1 MHVMDEAGVPEKP
14 AHPVDPPDAVGPLDP
29 AQRRQAAAVL
39 AAALAEDPGYSHLFP
54 VRARRERELRE
65 VYRLTLADALRYGK
79 VLATT
84 LDGEVTGVIALYPP
98 GSYPMPLH
106 RWLRQAGRVARV
118 ALHTREHSRGIIRF
132 GELTSQGVPRHCW
145 YVEAFGV
152 RPELQRAGRG
162 SVLLRRFF
170 EELDAL
176 GAPSY
181 LETTKEDNVGYYV
194 RRGYTERHD
203 VVPLAPGGPYIYP
216 LTRPAA
222 GGR

>member
-1 MHVMDEAGVPEKP
+1 MHVMDEAGAAAPP
-14 AHPVDPPDAVGPLDP
+14 GHRVDPPDTVGPLDP
-29 AQRRQAAAVL
+29 ARRVQAADVL

-54 VRARRERELRE
+54 DPSRRRRELRE
-65 VYRLTLADALRYGK
+65 VYRMTLADALRYGT

-84 LDGEVTGVIALYPP
+84 LGDEVTGVLTLYPP
-98 GSYPMPLH
+98 GSYPMPVH
-106 RWLRQAGRVARV
+106 RWLRQSGRVARI
-118 ALHTREHSRGIIRF
+118 ALTTREHSRGIIRF
-132 GELTSQGVPRHCW
+132 GELTSRGVPPHCW

-170 EELDAL
+170 GELDAL

-194 RRGYTERHD
+194 RRGYTERHP
-203 VVPLAPGGPYIYP
+203 VVPLAPGGPYIHP